1 MYTPRKLE
9 WDDAL
14 TTGDMEIDAQH
25 RYLIDVFNDLGKTIE
40 EDQHD
45 KEDIERVLSVM
56 NFYAGWHFG
65 REEDCFAQYNCP
77 AAEKNI
83 KAHAVFIEKLNT
95 YRNEFEQTSDP
106 KEMALKLHE
115 ELSDWIVNHILAVD
129 GQLYPCI
136 HNRPKPSNS

>member
-1 MYTPRKLE
+1 MYTPRILE

-14 TTGDMEIDAQH
+14 TTGDLEIDAQH
-25 RYLIDVFNDLGKTIE
+25 RYLIDVFNDLGKAIE
-40 EDQHD
+40 KDQLD
-45 KEDIERVLSVM
+45 KDEVERVLGEM
-56 NFYAGWHFG
+56 KFYSGWHFG
-65 REEDCFAQYNCP
+65 REEDCFAKYNCP

-83 KAHAVFIEKLNT
+83 KAHTVFIEKLNT
-95 YRNEFEQTSDP
+95 YRNEFEPTNNP

-136 HNRPKPSNS
+136 HNKPKPSAS